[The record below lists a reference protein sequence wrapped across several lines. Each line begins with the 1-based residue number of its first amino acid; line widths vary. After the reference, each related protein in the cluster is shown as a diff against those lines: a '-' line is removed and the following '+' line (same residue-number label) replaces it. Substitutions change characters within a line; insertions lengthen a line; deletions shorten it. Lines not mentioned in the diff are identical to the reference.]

1 MCRAAPRGATVSL
14 AGLPNTVFG
23 VALGLAG
30 NSCLVKSLVAPA
42 FWGRKGRGALWGIW
56 SLAVGVWVVLG
67 ACFAA
72 KARFHRGLLL
82 REWRSPRRCYYF
94 FAPHLSL
101 VALCIAA
108 PTSIHRRWAPFLRG
122 CYGASLS
129 AQAGLCARTYARWV
143 EAAEAPHAGAGVDH
157 ATPSYLLSTV
167 GWPLLTTL
175 GVDLDIPRHWAAP
188 LPAMTF
194 GPGVVF
200 YGLCFVSILQ
210 AHEATKGEPGLFL
223 LMAPPSAMVVA
234 LQRLDGGT
242 CSPGAEATFGFALVV
257 FLVILR
263 VGPVFLRKPEI
274 LGAYWAYTFPLAA
287 LATAAT
293 TCATDDGESDGR
305 AVPTALAWALSVA
318 ALAMLLSVATR
329 MCIHARA

>member
-101 VALCIAA
+101 VVLCTIFGFARG
-108 PTSIHRRWAPFLRG
+108 RRLPRHP
-122 CYGASLS
+122 ASRARLPP
-129 AQAGLCARTYARWV
+129 QAGDFGCFLGLHLPIGRARDGGDDLRDGRQRARRQSTPDGSRLGPVRRRPRHAPVRGDAHTCASTRARSTGARTPGPTRASSR
-143 EAAEAPHAGAGVDH
+143 PPGPL
-157 ATPSYLLSTV
+157 ATPSRSESTINKASSFV
-167 GWPLLTTL
+167 T
-175 GVDLDIPRHWAAP
+175 R
-188 LPAMTF
+188 
-194 GPGVVF
+194 GP
-200 YGLCFVSILQ
+200 
-210 AHEATKGEPGLFL
+210 P
-223 LMAPPSAMVVA
+223 
-234 LQRLDGGT
+234 
-242 CSPGAEATFGFALVV
+242 
-257 FLVILR
+257 
-263 VGPVFLRKPEI
+263 
-274 LGAYWAYTFPLAA
+274 
-287 LATAAT
+287 
-293 TCATDDGESDGR
+293 
-305 AVPTALAWALSVA
+305 
-318 ALAMLLSVATR
+318 
-329 MCIHARA
+329 